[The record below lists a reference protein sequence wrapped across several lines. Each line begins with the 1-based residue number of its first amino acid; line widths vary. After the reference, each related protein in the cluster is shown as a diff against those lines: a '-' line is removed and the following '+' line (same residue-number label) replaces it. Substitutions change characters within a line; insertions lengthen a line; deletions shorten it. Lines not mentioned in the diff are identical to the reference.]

1 MSASTPSRMPSAPVA
16 TDPPPARPGD
26 RWRVPGL
33 VLLGTW
39 SALFV
44 VAIGLWVFAA
54 FLSGTDG
61 GDRGL
66 VRIVGAPFVLVAVG
80 LLWWAWWSSRALREG
95 RREGWTLLLVLGGV
109 SVAQAILTA
118 RTLLATSSST
128 ANGATTS
135 GPPREIVGGLL
146 AVIALGLVSVVV
158 AVLARRS
165 WAAADAADD
174 TATTDDVSDRG

>member
-1 MSASTPSRMPSAPVA
+1 MSASSPSRMPSASVA
-16 TDPPPARPGD
+16 PDAHPARPGD
-26 RWRVPGL
+26 RWLVPGL

-44 VAIGLWVFAA
+44 VAIGLWVRAA
-54 FLSGTDG
+54 FLSGTDT

-66 VRIVGAPFVLVAVG
+66 VRVVGAPFVLVAVG

-128 ANGATTS
+128 ANGATDS
-135 GPPREIVGGLL
+135 GPPREVVGGLL

-165 WAAADAADD
+165 WAAADD

>member
-1 MSASTPSRMPSAPVA
+1 MPSAPVA

-128 ANGATTS
+128 ANGATDS
-135 GPPREIVGGLL
+135 GPPREVVGGLL

-165 WAAADAADD
+165 WAAADD

>member
-1 MSASTPSRMPSAPVA
+1 MSASSPSRMPSASVA
-16 TDPPPARPGD
+16 PDAHLARPGD

-44 VAIGLWVFAA
+44 VAIGLWVRAA
-54 FLSGTDG
+54 FLSGTDT

-66 VRIVGAPFVLVAVG
+66 VRVVGAPFVLVAVG

-118 RTLLATSSST
+118 RTLFATSSST

-165 WAAADAADD
+165 WAAADAVDD

>member
-1 MSASTPSRMPSAPVA
+1 MPSASVA
-16 TDPPPARPGD
+16 PDAHPARPGD
-26 RWRVPGL
+26 RWLVPGL

-44 VAIGLWVFAA
+44 VAIGLWVRAA
-54 FLSGTDG
+54 FLSGTDT

-66 VRIVGAPFVLVAVG
+66 VRVVGAPFVLVAVG

-146 AVIALGLVSVVV
+146 AVIALGLASVVV

-165 WAAADAADD
+165 WAAPDAADD
-174 TATTDDVSDRG
+174 TAPTDDVSDRG